1 VEPEAKTFLEE
12 SGIFDSELSTK
23 KHDSIV
29 LSLLEKERMKEVI
42 LSAYPD
48 VREGLGHWASDFV
61 ISDPQSAH
69 KVLELPTWDVVNE
82 RLTSHEICEVF
93 KREHQS
99 SSITVDYVRR
109 QVTRLQEEASSFRLL
124 ERPAVD
130 ITAMYPIA
138 RGKSDE
144 KTIIGYA
151 DFFVTL
157 TYRGTT
163 HFSPFKSSRM
173 RRSDF
178 FVEVRTKV
186 PNVGSVLKQIR
197 TYMEF
202 TKARPIL
209 VSPVNKSVKKAFE
222 AQGIP
227 VYLWGS
233 R

>member
-1 VEPEAKTFLEE
+1 MEPKAQTFIEE

-29 LSLLEKERMKEVI
+29 LSLLGKERMKEVI
-42 LSAYPD
+42 LSAYPE

-61 ISDPQSAH
+61 ISDPLSAH
-69 KVLELPTWDVVNE
+69 KVIEFPAWDVVNE
-82 RLTSHEICEVF
+82 RLSPHEICEVF
-93 KREHQS
+93 KRKHPS
-99 SSITVDYVRR
+99 SSINVDYVRR
-109 QVTRLQEEASSFRLL
+109 QVGRLQDEASAFRLL

-130 ITAMYPIA
+130 ITAMYPIT
-138 RGKSDE
+138 RGKYDE
-144 KTIIGYA
+144 KTIVGYV

-157 TYRGTT
+157 TFRGTT

-173 RRSDF
+173 RSHDF

-186 PNVGSVLKQIR
+186 ANVGEVLKQVR

-209 VSPVNKSVKKAFE
+209 VSSVNKSVKAAIE

-227 VYLWGS
+227 VYSWGS
-233 R
+233 K

>member
-1 VEPEAKTFLEE
+1 
-12 SGIFDSELSTK
+12 
-23 KHDSIV
+23 
-29 LSLLEKERMKEVI
+29 LLEKERMKEVI

-48 VREGLGHWASDFV
+48 VREGLGYWASDFV

-82 RLTSHEICEVF
+82 RLTAHEICEVF
-93 KREHQS
+93 KGKHPS
-99 SSITVDYVRR
+99 SSINVDYVRR
-109 QVTRLQEEASSFRLL
+109 QIIRLQDEASSFRLL

-130 ITAMYPIA
+130 ITALYPIT

-144 KTIIGYA
+144 KIILGYV

-173 RRSDF
+173 RRHDF

-186 PNVGSVLKQIR
+186 PNVGEALKQIR
-197 TYMEF
+197 TYMEY

-209 VSPVNKSVKKAFE
+209 VSSVNKPVKQAIE

-227 VYLWGS
+227 VYSWG
-233 R
+233 RE